1 MEQLF
6 QGTNASNGIAI
17 GKTFLINREEI
28 IVTNE
33 KIQDTEAEY
42 QLFVEAQGKADK
54 ELEALYEKA
63 KIELGEEEA
72 EIFAAHRMMLA
83 DLDFTENIQNIIND
97 ELLNAACAVE
107 RTKFLLSKMFVDTG
121 DPYMM
126 ARADDVKDISERVQ
140 KHLLGTDNQSLSN
153 MTEPVIVIAE
163 DLYPSDTIAMDKS
176 KVLAL
181 VTEKG
186 SKSSH
191 TAILA
196 RTLGIP
202 AIVGAKMFLTEVKK
216 NQKLIIDGST
226 GEMIL
231 NPSQDSIQKYE
242 ELKEAERLRQ
252 ENLLKY
258 INRPAKTM
266 DGVTIEVCANIGD
279 VSSAQKAFE
288 AGADGIGLFR
298 SEFIYLDQPH
308 FPTEEY
314 QYEIYKEVLK
324 TMQGKRVIVRTLDL
338 GADKQADYFKIP
350 DEENP
355 AMGYRALRICLAERH
370 IFITQLRAL
379 FRASMFGRLAIMFPM
394 VISVSEVE
402 EILACV
408 EQVKAQL
415 NQENVSY
422 AVDVELGI
430 MVETPAAAVMSDQLA
445 AIDGISFFSVG
456 TNDLTQYTLAVD
468 RMNEKIEHLYS
479 YHHPAVLRL
488 MEMTVQNAH
497 KHGVWV
503 GICGESGGDISLT
516 ERYIAMGIDEL
527 SCSPSR
533 ILEVKEKVV
542 ESNKKD
548 LVDSLPPL

>member
-6 QGTNASNGIAI
+6 QGTNASSGIAI

-42 QLFVEAQGKADK
+42 QLFVDAQGKADK

-63 KIELGEEEA
+63 KTELGEEEA

-202 AIVGAKMFLTEVKK
+202 AIVGAKMFLSEVKK
-216 NQKLIIDGST
+216 NQTLIIDGST

-430 MVETPAAAVMSDQLA
+430 MVETPAAAMMSDQLA

-488 MEMTVQNAH
+488 MELTVQNAH

-503 GICGESGGDISLT
+503 GICGESGGDVSLT